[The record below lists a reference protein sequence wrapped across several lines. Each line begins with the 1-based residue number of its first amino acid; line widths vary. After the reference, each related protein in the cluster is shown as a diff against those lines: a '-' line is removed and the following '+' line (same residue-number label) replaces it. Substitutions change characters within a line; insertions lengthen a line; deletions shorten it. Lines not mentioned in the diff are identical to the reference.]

1 VGLGDRILESTK
13 KVVHLKNLRKNYGQV
28 HALQGLDLD
37 IFEKEIFGLLGPNGA
52 GKTTLVKILLGL
64 INRTSGDVEV
74 FGMDPKENPLA
85 IRSMSGY
92 VMQERALD
100 SYLSGRENLEL
111 QAALYNLPSS
121 SVKTRVKEALSW
133 SGLSQASEQIVLRY
147 SGGMKR
153 RLEVAMGT
161 INRPRLLLLDEPTL
175 GLDVSSRRQL
185 WDIIRKMREGGVA
198 ILLTT
203 HYLEEASELC
213 DRVCIIN
220 NGRVV
225 GLGTPEQLKKETVS
239 DQHRLIVRF
248 KEPPTL
254 GEVEVPLPAE
264 LHGLEGVFKGSPQ
277 QLLET
282 MGILQQRLGTLID
295 EIVFSQPTLDDV
307 FMKLTQVKTPVTSEG

>member
-1 VGLGDRILESTK
+1 
-13 KVVHLKNLRKNYGQV
+13 
-28 HALQGLDLD
+28 
-37 IFEKEIFGLLGPNGA
+37 
-52 GKTTLVKILLGL
+52 
-64 INRTSGDVEV
+64 
-74 FGMDPKENPLA
+74 MDPKKNPLA

-133 SGLSQASEQIVLRY
+133 SGLSEASEQIVLRY

-185 WDIIRKMREGGVA
+185 WDIIRRMKQEGVA
-198 ILLTT
+198 VLLTT
-203 HYLEEASELC
+203 HYLEEANELC
-213 DRVCIIN
+213 DRVCIID

-239 DQHRLIVRF
+239 DLHRLIVRF
-248 KEPPTL
+248 KAPQTL
-254 GEVEVPLPAE
+254 VEFESPVAPEV
-264 LHGLEGVFKGSPQ
+264 HGLEAVFKGNPR

-282 MGILQQRLGTLID
+282 MGLLQDQFGTLID
-295 EIVFSQPTLDDV
+295 EIIFSQPTLDDV
-307 FMKLTQVKTPVTSEG
+307 FLKLTQAKSKVIGEG